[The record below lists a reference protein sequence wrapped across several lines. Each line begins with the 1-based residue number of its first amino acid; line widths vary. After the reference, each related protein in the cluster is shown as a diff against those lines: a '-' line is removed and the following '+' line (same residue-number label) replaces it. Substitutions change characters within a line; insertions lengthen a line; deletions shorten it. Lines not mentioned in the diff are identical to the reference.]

1 MRALA
6 YLVNPQT
13 YFRGVRDIPRLLL
26 AAIFLSAAFNK
37 NLDPEFFLKAL
48 QQYHHI
54 PFVHL
59 TWVGYLVVIGII
71 VVEYATGL
79 CAAFGLVPRLTVIAA
94 LAMNVM
100 FVTGMALHWGEK
112 FDLGCGC
119 FGRGEMVV
127 NLAAFW
133 KNFLLLLITLGA
145 GAVAFRAWPERAR
158 ADESEPPD
166 PEETPAD

>member
-1 MRALA
+1 MRVMACLID
-6 YLVNPQT
+6 PRT
-13 YFRGVRDIPRLLL
+13 YYRDYRDLPRLLL

-37 NLDPEFFLKAL
+37 NLDPEFFLKAF

-54 PFVHL
+54 PLVHL
-59 TWVGYLVVIGII
+59 KLVGYLVVIGII

-79 CAAFGLVPRLTVIAA
+79 CAAFRLVPRLTVIAA
-94 LAMNVM
+94 LALNAM
-100 FVTGMALHWGEK
+100 FVTGMALHWGET

-119 FGRGEMVV
+119 FGRGETVV

-145 GAVAFRAWPERAR
+145 GAVAFSDRPEVTSP
-158 ADESEPPD
+158 DEPEPSEPGND
-166 PEETPAD
+166 PAG